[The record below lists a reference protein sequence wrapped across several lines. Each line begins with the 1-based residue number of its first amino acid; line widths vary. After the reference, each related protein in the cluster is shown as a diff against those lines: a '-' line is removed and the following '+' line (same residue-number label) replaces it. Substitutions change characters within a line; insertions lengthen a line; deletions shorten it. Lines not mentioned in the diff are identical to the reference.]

1 MSLERDLPTVGKMM
15 VEGIVGSRGGMVRG
29 EKPWSQ
35 RMTRRGAA
43 VAFIRQEDRGQQG
56 RGGLITAPG
65 TTTGI
70 VSLSRWYPPPPKR
83 HHLH

>member
-1 MSLERDLPTVGKMM
+1 VSLERELPTVGKMM

-43 VAFIRQEDRGQQG
+43 VAFIRKEDRGQQG
-56 RGGLITAPG
+56 RGGLIT
-65 TTTGI
+65 T
-70 VSLSRWYPPPPKR
+70 SLSILRLLYLLDVMVVP
-83 HHLH
+83 